1 MEETGK
7 VTGMPISMTRAQY
20 EALVAAATKGDSE
33 TAEPLAAQ
41 IDAANGIRRY
51 ILWIRWQNVGG
62 VVPTLIELGR
72 GWPQDQSY
80 KLVLERAIERLDV
93 DEVLRN
99 SATNPVS
106 VMVTPDP
113 DGEVGWTFLGD
124 YEF

>member
-1 MEETGK
+1 
-7 VTGMPISMTRAQY
+7 MPISMTRAQY

-33 TAEPLAAQ
+33 TTEPLAAQ

-51 ILWIRWQNVGG
+51 VLWVRWQNVGG
-62 VVPTLIELGR
+62 VTPSLIELGR
-72 GWPQDQSY
+72 GWPQDQTH
-80 KLVLERAIERLDV
+80 KITLERAIDRLDV

-99 SATNPVS
+99 EATNPVS

-113 DGEVGWTFLGD
+113 DGEVGWTFLND